1 MGACTE
7 IDASTCIRSYELH
20 EPRNIPHLA
29 NFIYPRLLLRQIVFA
44 RCFTYDRSI
53 DYAEPRIV
61 TLNVDTFMRYSFRMI
76 KALRNPDTTTTR
88 TKNRVRTAAR

>member
-29 NFIYPRLLLRQIVFA
+29 NFIIIPDSTESSSLAVLRL
-44 RCFTYDRSI
+44 TI
-53 DYAEPRIV
+53 DP
-61 TLNVDTFMRYSFRMI
+61 
-76 KALRNPDTTTTR
+76 
-88 TKNRVRTAAR
+88 NRVVIEGNLRRHRFECLRFE